1 MHPSVTYWYFSDENL
16 RFCAWKS
23 SSAKKPE
30 LFRGSYDQIMT
41 NDKVTTT
48 TKKKKSD
55 TCTHELHAHEWS
67 PALQRLTFPS
77 CCPGLLRKMLR
88 SCPSFRSA
96 QARALLYSFLLLIDD
111 LLHSRLQFISFQ
123 VSYPGSSHACSLRL
137 HSASPASS
145 RFRTRCV
152 PSTWLFSRGFAK
164 VGMHNI
170 AVK

>member
-1 MHPSVTYWYFSDENL
+1 
-16 RFCAWKS
+16 
-23 SSAKKPE
+23 
-30 LFRGSYDQIMT
+30 MT

-111 LLHSRLQFISFQ
+111 LLHFGF
-123 VSYPGSSHACSLRL
+123 SLFL
-137 HSASPASS
+137 F
-145 RFRTRCV
+145 RFRTPDRRTLVRCDFILRHQPHRDFEPAV
-152 PSTWLFSRGFAK
+152 FPQHGFSLVDLLK
-164 VGMHNI
+164 WVCI
-170 AVK
+170 ILQ